1 MRQTLELIKRN
12 FRLYVRDKSAVSF
25 SLLTMLIVIG
35 LMVLFLGDMNINNIV
50 NLLEEMG
57 VSDLET
63 GRENAALLILTWTLA
78 GVTAMNSI
86 TVSISILG
94 IMVQDQ
100 NSGRFQSFYTSP
112 ISRFKLS
119 LGYIGASILGSSLIC
134 FITLIISDLLI
145 SINGGEVLS
154 LLAHSKLIGIIIINS
169 FCYSGLMYFVAQF
182 IHSDNAWS
190 AFSTIVGTLAGF
202 LGAIY
207 LPMGALPAAVQ
218 TILKCTPILHSTALL
233 RTVFTESILAKTFY
247 GLPDTIISEYQEVM
261 GITVAS
267 GKHIL
272 NPGVQ
277 VALLCLCGII
287 ILIVSATV
295 MKRRKVSD
303 R

>member
-233 RTVFTESILAKTFY
+233 RSVFTESILAKTFY

>member
-207 LPMGALPAAVQ
+207 LPMGALPVAVQ

-233 RTVFTESILAKTFY
+233 RKVFTESILAKTFY

-261 GITVAS
+261 GITVTS

-272 NPGVQ
+272 NPGIQ